1 VNVLD
6 LADTRTDDDLLCA
19 GDPESFAI
27 FYRRHLDWV
36 LGFLQR
42 RTRDPELA
50 ADLAAE
56 VFAAALL
63 ARRRYRP
70 HDGHAN
76 SWLFRIALN
85 KLTDA
90 QRRGSAETRARD
102 RLRMQPVMPDHDDL
116 RAIEALG
123 DEVSALVELQHLPA
137 EQRSAITA
145 RVLHDRDYGEIAA
158 GQGVSETVVRKRV
171 SRGLAALRARIGAR
185 P

>member
-1 VNVLD
+1 MNVAI
-6 LADTRTDDDLLCA
+6 ADTRTDDELLCA
-19 GDPESFAI
+19 GDPESFAL

-70 HDGHAN
+70 RDGHAN
-76 SWLFRIALN
+76 SWLFRIAVN

-102 RLRMQPVMPDHDDL
+102 RLRMQPVIPDDDDL

-123 DEVSALVELQHLPA
+123 EEVSALVALDHLPD

-145 RVLHDRDYGEIAA
+145 RVLHDRDYGEIAVR
-158 GQGVSETVVRKRV
+158 QGVSETVVRKRV